1 MLCVIGW
8 FEIIFWFVFYV
19 FLCVMVLMVV
29 CIEEW
34 YICLVVGLSVLW
46 EELFVQMMMV
56 LEVLQWWIVEVIY
69 DGLL

>member
-1 MLCVIGW
+1 MLVCMLVGFVVVVLGDFVMLCVIGW

-46 EELFVQMMMV
+46 VELFV
-56 LEVLQWWIVEVIY
+56 
-69 DGLL
+69 